1 MRMGKVKQIHCY
13 FKFGLNTVTLKCK
26 NVLLTLMVLCTIKYI
41 LSDQQFL
48 INKSPF
54 TCYIGQSFQK
64 MFNMNFQIG
73 LEVNYDHI

>member
-1 MRMGKVKQIHCY
+1 
-13 FKFGLNTVTLKCK
+13 
-26 NVLLTLMVLCTIKYI
+26 MVLCTIKYI